1 MIQKPGDVVELPEGR
16 RLLVI
21 TPERAATVC
30 KDVQLWWFSEYG
42 KGGRWELDASPKYF
56 RNESRSWAGGDFPLP
71 HAIEIAPDKE
81 EYEPECQ

>member
-1 MIQKPGDVVELPEGR
+1 MIPKPGDVVDLPEGR
-16 RLLVI
+16 RLLVVSE
-21 TPERAATVC
+21 ERAAAVC
-30 KDVQLWWFSEYG
+30 KDVQLWWFNTYG
-42 KGGRWELDASPKYF
+42 EGRWELDASPKYF